1 MGANLLSD
9 YNVFIIERVEGA
21 SSMARPKSQD
31 RRNAILE
38 AAIRVIAAQGL
49 GAPAMRIAE
58 EAGVA
63 HGSLFNYFESK
74 IDLFNQLYLEL
85 RTGMASAAL
94 EGFPADSDLRKQMIH
109 VWSNWMQWAVSNPEK
124 RRALAQLGACD
135 KITQANRAAA
145 HKTMICLAELMQPL
159 RASGPMNNVP
169 MAFVTAIMTSLAE
182 TTMDFMIHDPA
193 NANAHSEVGFNVLW
207 RAVT

>member
-1 MGANLLSD
+1 
-9 YNVFIIERVEGA
+9 
-21 SSMARPKSQD
+21 MARRKSEH

-38 AAIRVIAAQGL
+38 AAIRVIAAEGL

-63 HGSLFNYFESK
+63 QGSLFNYFESK

-94 EGFPADSDLRKQMIH
+94 ERFPADSDLRKQMIH
-109 VWSNWMQWAVSNPEK
+109 VWSNWMEWAVSNPEK
-124 RRALAQLGACD
+124 RRALAQLDASD
-135 KITQANRAAA
+135 KITQANRTAA
-145 HKTMICLAELMQPL
+145 HRPMICLAELMQQL
-159 RASGPMNNVP
+159 RVSGPMQDAP
-169 MAFVTAIMTSLAE
+169 IAFVAAIMTSLAE
-182 TTMDFMIHDPA
+182 TTMDFMIQDPA

-207 RAVT
+207 PAVT